1 MTVIP
6 TFRAGIDRLRL
17 TNDNNCSLLLFFG
30 ILFLHYSL
38 NNVLLCLQLQWSE
51 SSVIGSGSLFGIMFY
66 LPGCHLSH
74 TFLVLQRYSAGSH
87 TCMSNQGR
95 FLVVL

>member
-30 ILFLHYSL
+30 ILFLHYSF
-38 NNVLLCLQLQWSE
+38 NNVLLCMQWSE
-51 SSVIGSGSLFGIMFY
+51 SSTIDSLFGIMFY

-95 FLVVL
+95 FLVVV

>member
-1 MTVIP
+1 M
-6 TFRAGIDRLRL
+6 
-17 TNDNNCSLLLFFG
+17 
-30 ILFLHYSL
+30 
-38 NNVLLCLQLQWSE
+38 QWSE